1 MEDCVMKTLVTKML
15 AASAAFALL
24 IAPEAAYA
32 QTNTAAP
39 KPRVTV
45 RPNDVHMGN
54 RTDVRVGNR
63 TIGTDP
69 DPFIRGEILRHRNSG
84 WPD

>member
-1 MEDCVMKTLVTKML
+1 MKALVTTML
-15 AASAAFALL
+15 MALVAFAASNA
-24 IAPEAAYA
+24 IEAAYA
-32 QTNTAAP
+32 QTNFAAP

-45 RPNDVHMGN
+45 QPNARGTVRPNE
-54 RTDVRVGNR
+54 VRAGSR
-63 TIGTDP
+63 IIGSDP